1 MRDTADIQLSP
12 SPPRTVRSGRPT
24 RQFLTRAVVL
34 AALLAGLVTS
44 TVAAQDEQVLTLL
57 RGETG
62 IDPEPGTLLATVS
75 GLSIH
80 RAPLAEALVRLAER
94 SRVQI
99 AFSPSL
105 FPSSLRVSCDCTKLN
120 LARTLDRLLADTQ
133 LGYVEM
139 GSQVVI
145 LPLSDKEGVLKGSL
159 SGRVR
164 SELAVPLADAT
175 VRLLRASDETDDRVT
190 GTDRLGYFSLHD
202 LPPGDF
208 VLTVALIG
216 YATHE
221 RTIAV
226 ASDTET
232 RMDVTLSRKAV
243 PLEEVLVEAPRTR
256 QRAAFEESA
265 GVTVQELDLA
275 ALQTLPGVAA
285 GDPIRALDVLPGV
298 TRVSDVAAS
307 YNVRGGS
314 GDQNLVLLDDI
325 PIFHPFH
332 LLGAFSVFNPDMVE
346 RAELKSGGFPAEH
359 GGRVSSV
366 LSVESNPGD
375 GDLGADAA
383 VSLLDS
389 RIAVRGGLSSGMADA
404 LGLGAGR
411 WRVSARRSYW
421 DVLFKL
427 GRDALFPYSMT
438 DFQAA
443 FEGWTKRGN
452 RIRVNAYSGRDRVKL
467 RDLDFVFTNTE
478 SVADEVGADEA
489 SDPGWNV
496 HWPWGNDAIGASWT
510 HLMHGGGTLEVRGS
524 FSRFSA
530 EFNFSG
536 FEGTRMFTEIDQ
548 SSLEADLELRPT
560 HTTRWKSGLVGRRLE
575 SANLTEGIP
584 PNFQDSEAAGWESGA
599 YTQLSWNASP
609 DWLLDGGVRLDRW
622 ESRDGKVIGS
632 VSPRIAIKRFLH
644 DGNLAVRVAGGR
656 YTQFLHSLRDER
668 LPISPDVWVLSGERI
683 PALVSDQVQTG
694 VEAFL
699 GRDEDW
705 YASVEGYH
713 RTYDGA
719 VTQNWAE
726 DPVDPSDDLLSGE
739 ASSYGLDL
747 MVRRDMGKTTG
758 WLTLSL
764 LKVSQSF
771 ADTDSGRHPPPT
783 IGFPPVFDRRLQID
797 LGLVRDLGWGVRG
810 GLRWDFGTGL
820 PYTRPLA
827 RYEVY
832 RQRQIDLLVER
843 DGTRALVL
851 GPRNGERYPVRHR
864 LDISLRRPIHRDW
877 GSLTPYV
884 NVINV
889 YNRRN
894 VLFYNFDYGPSQ
906 PTRSGV
912 SMLPLLPSIGVEA
925 SF

>member
-1 MRDTADIQLSP
+1 
-12 SPPRTVRSGRPT
+12 
-24 RQFLTRAVVL
+24 
-34 AALLAGLVTS
+34 LLF
-44 TVAAQDEQVLTLL
+44 Q
-57 RGETG
+57 
-62 IDPEPGTLLATVS
+62 
-75 GLSIH
+75 
-80 RAPLAEALVRLAER
+80 ALVRLAER
-94 SRVQI
+94 SQVQI

-105 FPSSLRVSCDCTKLN
+105 FPRGLRVTCDCTTLN
-120 LARTLDRLLADTQ
+120 LARTLDQLLADTE
-133 LGYVEM
+133 LGYVEL

-145 LPLSDKEGVLKGSL
+145 LPLSDKEGVLTGSL

-175 VRLLRASDETDDRVT
+175 VRLLSASDETDGWVT
-190 GTDRLGYFSLHD
+190 GTDRLGFFALQD

-221 RTIAV
+221 TPTAV
-226 ASDTET
+226 TSGVET
-232 RMDVTLSRKAV
+232 QMDVTLSTEAV
-243 PLEEVLVEAPRTR
+243 PLEGVLVDAPRTR

-275 ALQTLPGVAA
+275 TLQTLPGVAA

-332 LLGAFSVFNPDMVE
+332 LLGAFSVFNPDMVD
-346 RAELKSGGFPAEH
+346 RAELKSGGFPAEF

-366 LSVESNPGD
+366 LSVESNAGD
-375 GDLGADAA
+375 GNLGTDAA
-383 VSLLDS
+383 LSLLDS
-389 RIAVRGGLSSGMADA
+389 RLAIRGGLSGGIADG
-404 LGLGAGR
+404 LGLNTGR
-411 WRVSARRSYW
+411 WRVSARRSYC

-443 FEGWTKRGN
+443 FEGWTKQGN

-467 RDLDFVFTNTE
+467 RDLEFAFANTA
-478 SVADEVGADEA
+478 SVAEEVGADEE
-489 SDPGWNV
+489 SDLGWNV

-524 FSRFSA
+524 FSRYSA
-530 EFNFSG
+530 EFNFTG

-560 HTTRWKSGLVGRRLE
+560 PATRWKSGLVGRRME
-575 SANLTEGIP
+575 STNLTEGIP
-584 PNFQDSEAAGWESGA
+584 PNFQDSEATGWESGA
-599 YTQLSWNASP
+599 YTQLSWSTGP
-609 DWLLDGGVRLDRW
+609 EWLLDGGARLDRW
-622 ESRDGKVIGS
+622 ESQDGMVIAS
-632 VSPRIAIKRFLH
+632 VSPRVAIKRFLH
-644 DGNLAVRVAGGR
+644 DGNWAVRVAGGR

-668 LPISPDVWVLSGERI
+668 LPIGPDVWVLSGKQI
-683 PALVSDQVQTG
+683 PALVSDQIQAG

-699 GRDEDW
+699 GADDDW
-705 YASVEGYH
+705 YASLEGYH
-713 RTYDGA
+713 RTYDGV
-719 VTQNWAE
+719 VTQDWAE
-726 DPVDPSDDLLSGE
+726 DPADPSDDLLAGE

-747 MVRRDMGKTTG
+747 QVRRNVGKTTG

-764 LKVSQSF
+764 LKVSQTF
-771 ADTDSGRHPPPT
+771 ADTDSGLHPPP
-783 IGFPPVFDRRLQID
+783 IVEFPPVFDRRLQID

-810 GLRWDFGTGL
+810 GLRWDLGTGL

-827 RYEVY
+827 RYEAY
-832 RQRQIDLLVER
+832 RQRQIDLLVEKR
-843 DGTRALVL
+843 DVRAVVL

-864 LDISLRRPIHRDW
+864 LDISLRKPINRDW

-889 YNRRN
+889 YNRKN
-894 VLFYNFDYGPSQ
+894 VLFYNFDYGPSL

-912 SMLPLLPSIGVEA
+912 SMLPLLPSLGVEV